1 MNLETDLQI
10 GTLNS
15 TYIPLPF
22 QLLTFTI
29 MLNPESSTN
38 PDWVAQYSLTGYISS
53 SNGDVFLRRQMG
65 ISIPPEVDI
74 IGSAVYINYSV

>member
-22 QLLTFTI
+22 QLVTFTI
-29 MLNPESSTN
+29 MLNPEISTN
-38 PDWVAQYSLTGYISS
+38 PEWAAQYGLTGYVS

-65 ISIPPEVDI
+65 ISIPPDVDL
-74 IGSAVYINYSV
+74 IGSAVYFNYST